1 MTGGIVIPLV
11 VSRPLSGRWGQWAPK
26 ALRLGLSVI
35 VIVGA
40 VVVVLA
46 AVGAVVRSRRGARAL
61 RQRVAVAMVPTETFD
76 PSVEEVSRFASQLTR
91 LRPSTHMT
99 PRSALGL
106 RIRLTSVAGGQMAYQ
121 IEGPERSRS
130 VLRLAGYGEVE
141 LRAAT
146 VGDGAGGGRRAGDD
160 PPPVSD
166 SGDNTDDER
175 TQQ

>member
-1 MTGGIVIPLV
+1 MIPLV
-11 VSRPLSGRWGQWAPK
+11 VSRPLSAGWGQWAPK

-35 VIVGA
+35 VIIGA

-46 AVGAVVRSRRGARAL
+46 AIGAVLRSRRGARAL

-99 PRSALGL
+99 PRSALGV

-121 IEGPERSRS
+121 VEGPERSRS

-146 VGDGAGGGRRAGDD
+146 VGAGAGGGDRPEDD
-160 PPPVSD
+160 PPPIDDDSDD
-166 SGDNTDDER
+166 SGEDER